1 MATSKKSTPVR
12 EWPLLDREA
21 WNGALTVVSLMEPDG
36 LAAAWRPATRR
47 FVVEGYGY
55 WLAWLKRSGYLDP
68 TSPPGDRITPC
79 RLESYLSY
87 LRSHL
92 ATATVE
98 NRLVSLDRGIYAMA
112 PAADRTLLR
121 RLIRHVHD
129 PNAGVAQKR
138 RRVVDSYDLFEL
150 GIRMMVEAEDPRHD
164 FMRPVLR
171 PVRYRDG
178 LIISFLAARPL
189 RRRNI
194 AGLLLDEHVR
204 RIERRWWILVP
215 AEETKTDPPSS
226 FPFPTIL
233 SIISSDISRCIARL
247 CSAIAAASATIIAG
261 RGLCGSR
268 HGPGRHYRA
277 IR

>member
-1 MATSKKSTPVR
+1 
-12 EWPLLDREA
+12 
-21 WNGALTVVSLMEPDG
+21 MEPDG

-138 RRVVDSYDLFEL
+138 RRVVDSYDLFGL

-178 LIISFLAARPL
+178 LIVSLLAARPL

-194 AGLLLDEHVR
+194 AGLLLGEHVR
-204 RIERRWWILVP
+204 RIDRRWWILVP
-215 AEETKTDPPSS
+215 AEETKNRSALEL
-226 FPFPTIL
+226 PFPDQ
-233 SIISSDISRCIARL
+233 SCRSSRAISRGASPGSAPPLRPHQRRL
-247 CSAIAAASATIIAG
+247 LPGGAFVDLVTDREGIIGPYDEPRRSAST
-261 RGLCGSR
+261 RGWPSVV
-268 HGPGRHYRA
+268 A
-277 IR
+277 